1 MSDLISRQ
9 DAIDAVVRESQVDG
23 AYGYM
28 DTKSI
33 VDLLHDMSTI
43 KAQKTGHWIPWKAY
57 YGKDRKSWSDELKCS
72 ECGYKWGDEE
82 YRFCPNCGAKMME
95 E

>member
-9 DAIDAVVRESQVDG
+9 DAIDACLNGYCACVSDCVDE
-23 AYGYM
+23 
-28 DTKSI
+28 
-33 VDLLHDMSTI
+33 I
-43 KAQKTGHWIPWKAY
+43 KKLPSAQKTGHWIPWKAY